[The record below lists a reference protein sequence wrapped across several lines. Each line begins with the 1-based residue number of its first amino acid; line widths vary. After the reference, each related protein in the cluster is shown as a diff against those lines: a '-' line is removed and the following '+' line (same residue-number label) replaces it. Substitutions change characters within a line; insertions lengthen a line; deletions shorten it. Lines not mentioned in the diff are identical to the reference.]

1 MNFLILELTYLGLF
15 VGMLAAW
22 VWFRDRRPVKLPF
35 TEDFRNQPGKSLL
48 NELDDIK
55 LDAFG
60 LLITAFLLPFIVTA
74 IFSQLGDLENRNS
87 LVVVCGLVAWL
98 IMVGSLLKKARV
110 IRNYK
115 LGYLGEVYVAQCLMP
130 LIAKGYRLFHDYPC
144 RDFNIDHVAIGPE
157 GIFAIETKARRK
169 RDRKGGSDDV
179 KVRVQG
185 DVLYFPDWK
194 DEESIP
200 QAKRQAKWLG
210 KELAKEMGESIQVV
224 PVLVIPGWYID
235 TSAGA
240 SVLICSGGEI
250 DKIIPKWGKQNL
262 SREQLLKLIGFFR
275 RQCSY
280 RPDQKTT
287 KAK

>member
-98 IMVGSLLKKARV
+98 AGVA
-110 IRNYK
+110 
-115 LGYLGEVYVAQCLMP
+115 EVRRP
-130 LIAKGYRLFHDYPC
+130 FI
-144 RDFNIDHVAIGPE
+144 
-157 GIFAIETKARRK
+157 IETTDLKDISTAIVF
-169 RDRKGGSDDV
+169 SVADV
-179 KVRVQG
+179 RSRFDAC
-185 DVLYFPDWK
+185 DV
-194 DEESIP
+194 I
-200 QAKRQAKWLG
+200 AA
-210 KELAKEMGESIQVV
+210 V
-224 PVLVIPGWYID
+224 
-235 TSAGA
+235 
-240 SVLICSGGEI
+240 
-250 DKIIPKWGKQNL
+250 
-262 SREQLLKLIGFFR
+262 
-275 RQCSY
+275 
-280 RPDQKTT
+280 
-287 KAK
+287 

>member
-15 VGMLAAW
+15 VGMFVVW
-22 VWFRDRRPVKLPF
+22 IWFRDRRPVKLPF

-48 NELDDIK
+48 NELDDLK

-60 LLITAFLLPFIVTA
+60 LLITAFLLPFIATA
-74 IFSQLGDLENRNS
+74 IFSQLSDLENRNS
-87 LVVVCGLVAWL
+87 LVVVCGVVAWL
-98 IMVGSLLKKARV
+98 IMVGAFFKKTRI

-130 LIAKGYRLFHDYPC
+130 LVAKHYRLFHDYPC
-144 RDFNIDHVAIGPE
+144 RDFNIDHVVIGPE
-157 GIFAIETKARRK
+157 GIFAVETKARRK
-169 RDRKGGSDDV
+169 RDRKGGSNDV

-185 DVLYFPDWK
+185 DVLHFPDWT

-200 QAKRQAKWLG
+200 QAKRQAKWL
-210 KELAKEMGESIQVV
+210 EKEMIKEFAEPYQVV

-235 TSAGA
+235 TSAG
-240 SVLICSGGEI
+240 SSILVCNGREME
-250 DKIIPKWGKQNL
+250 KIIPKWGKEKL
-262 SREQLLKLIGFFR
+262 SRDRLPKLVGFFR
-275 RQCSY
+275 RRCSY
-280 RPDQKTT
+280 RPDQETT